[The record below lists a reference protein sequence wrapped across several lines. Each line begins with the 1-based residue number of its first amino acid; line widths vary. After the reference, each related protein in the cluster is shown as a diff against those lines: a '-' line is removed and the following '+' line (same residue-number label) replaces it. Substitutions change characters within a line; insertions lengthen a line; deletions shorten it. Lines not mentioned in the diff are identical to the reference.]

1 MTTKQYRT
9 AMGKTVD
16 MGAIMLQN
24 EQVRAVGNMAVNARG
39 DRLDS
44 TNRVIDRKG
53 QQVNRQYKKQA
64 VSQNIPTGTSN
75 AAVRQAQADEEMVAD
90 PTDSFE
96 DLPDDVNT
104 DMPDESQDTGMELQ
118 GGLAAAIAKAKTV
131 QQTKMTTPKQAAKA
145 ASGVRKL

>member
-1 MTTKQYRT
+1 MTRKQYRT

-44 TNRVIDRKG
+44 TNRVIDQKSR
-53 QQVNRQYKKQA
+53 QVNRQYKKQA

-75 AAVRQAQADEEMVAD
+75 AALKRAQAVEEMQVD
-90 PTDSFE
+90 PADSFQ
-96 DLPDDVNT
+96 DLPDEVEAEAT
-104 DMPDESQDTGMELQ
+104 TDTGMELQ

-131 QQTKMTTPKQAAKA
+131 QQTKLTPPKQTAKA
-145 ASGVRKL
+145 GSGVRKL